1 LETRQLLARAVNLL
15 MKETYYNDNYNE
27 RISWNMHTQAFGVP
41 EIAHNT
47 SRLYRSQNFGDPD
60 YPDTVM
66 NLFINIFVEKGE
78 ELALNFAKHV
88 LKNELNLRDEE
99 VINKDREL
107 FDELN
112 LVSDNLE
119 IVEYSSTKILNVG
132 NYSDDF
138 YEDLQGEINK
148 AYNYGLYSSVFVLV
162 RKLLEN
168 LVIDLLRKKYGLENV
183 DLFFNPS
190 KNRFHN
196 FSTLIEI
203 LEEKQLD
210 FRPAEPAIN
219 SDLIETI
226 NDFRQK
232 GNSSAHSIT
241 LNIKKEDLDEKIEDL
256 EHTIKILVRGLNNL
270 G

>member
-1 LETRQLLARAVNLL
+1 METRKLLARAVNLL

-41 EIAHNT
+41 EIPHNT

-66 NLFINIFVEKGE
+66 NLFINILVEKGE
-78 ELALNFAKHV
+78 ELALDFTKHV

-99 VINKDREL
+99 IINNDREL
-107 FDELN
+107 FYELN
-112 LVSDNLE
+112 LISDNLE
-119 IVEYSSTKILNVG
+119 IFEHFNAKLLNVG

-138 YEDLQGEINK
+138 YEDLQTEINK

-162 RKLLEN
+162 RKLFEN
-168 LVIDLLRKKYGLENV
+168 LVIDLLRKKYGMENI

-196 FSTLIEI
+196 FSTLIEN

-210 FRPAEPAIN
+210 FRPAEPEIN

-226 NDFRQK
+226 NNFRQK

-241 LNIKKEDLDEKIEDL
+241 LNIKKEDLDEEINDL